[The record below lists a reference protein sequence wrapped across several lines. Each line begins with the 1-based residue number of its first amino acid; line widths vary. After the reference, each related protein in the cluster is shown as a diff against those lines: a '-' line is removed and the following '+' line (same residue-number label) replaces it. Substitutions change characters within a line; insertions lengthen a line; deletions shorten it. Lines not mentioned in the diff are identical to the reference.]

1 MDCQHCEEQLTE
13 LALGLLSAEAESEA
27 RAHLALCPSCRSK
40 ATVLEEGA
48 AFSALFELEEPPSRV
63 RAAIVAS
70 ASEALAE
77 RRHAA
82 PAPVAVE
89 PPSTL
94 GARVLDVLRRWAT
107 GPQGAMATITL
118 LVVAIGL
125 FYLPAHRPPM
135 SAEGDTVLSP
145 ASPDVVAAVPAA
157 APPDVAAPQPAVLPM
172 SAPAASRREELESDR
187 AEVAQGV
194 EARAVEDAPSAT
206 DRADEDRPLVASA
219 ERERAEP
226 AGEALD
232 LAPAPPAPAQ
242 PVAVTRARSAA
253 PTSAATSSPALAQR
267 AASTESIA
275 SAAPPPAAAA
285 AAPAPDLLAMA
296 RAQRS
301 SSRCAAA
308 APLYEQWLSQNPAS
322 AQRGPAIVEL
332 ADCLRR
338 TGRTEQARMWLER
351 AAPTYAVA
359 RRELDRMSTTNAASG
374 GAAPAAASRA
384 GAAARPAE
392 SPASEAAAADSY

>member
-40 ATVLEEGA
+40 ASVLEEGA

-89 PPSTL
+89 PPSTF

-157 APPDVAAPQPAVLPM
+157 APPDVAAPGPVVLPT
-172 SAPAASRREELESDR
+172 SAPVASRREEADR
-187 AEVAQGV
+187 AEIARGV
-194 EARAVEDAPSAT
+194 ELRAAEDAPSAM
-206 DRADEDRPLVASA
+206 DRADEERPVVASA

-226 AGEALD
+226 AGDALD

-242 PVAVTRARSAA
+242 PAAVTRARSAA
-253 PTSAATSSPALAQR
+253 PAAVATSSPVLAQR

-275 SAAPPPAAAA
+275 SGSAAPAAAA

-392 SPASEAAAADSY
+392 SPAAEAATADSY